1 MPLPTRTNLGSFISS
16 LWTVWGKAWPT
27 KVATWAKCKGFWLPL
42 KTRNALSFILFGF
55 ISGQS
60 FKPKKPSLFLWI
72 FFEISKKDLRVS
84 ALRELK
90 LLISFSFNGLP
101 AFLSFSQ
108 MRLIVFSAENQDFLS
123 IVQREKKSLVFPNL
137 IKS

>member
-1 MPLPTRTNLGSFISS
+1 MTLPPRTNLGSFISS

-27 KVATWAKCKGFWLPL
+27 KVATLTKCKGFWLPL
-42 KTRNALSFILFGF
+42 KTRKAVSFILFGF

-72 FFEISKKDLRVS
+72 FFEISKKELRVS

-101 AFLSFSQ
+101 AFFSFSE
-108 MRLIVFSAENQDFLS
+108 RGFIVFFVENPAL
-123 IVQREKKSLVFPNL
+123 
-137 IKS
+137 